1 MSDADHKTAL
11 STKLDRVCKPKDTK
25 CVAGA
30 KLTDFNGLKKEVT
43 QLKGQVNGYKN
54 KLTKVEN
61 GQQESNMKIESINLL
76 VEQIRNETSSKIDSL
91 VVENKLLREKI
102 ENLELKLNETFT

>member
-1 MSDADHKTAL
+1 M
-11 STKLDRVCKPKDTK
+11 CKPKDTK
-25 CVAGA
+25 CLAGA
-30 KLTDFNGLKKEVT
+30 KLTDFTGLKKEVT

-61 GQQESNMKIESINLL
+61 GQQESNSKIESINLL
-76 VEQIRNETSSKIDSL
+76 IEQIRNETSTKIDSL
-91 VVENKLLREKI
+91 VEENKLLREKI

>member
-11 STKLDRVCKPKDTK
+11 STKLDRTCKPKDTK

-30 KLTDFNGLKKEVT
+30 KLTDFTGLKKEVT

-54 KLTKVEN
+54 RLTKVEN
-61 GQQESNMKIESINLL
+61 GQQASNTKIESIKTMI
-76 VEQIRNETSSKIDSL
+76 EQIRNETLNKIDTL
-91 VVENKLLREKI
+91 VEENKLLREKI
-102 ENLELKLNETFT
+102 ENLELKLNQTFT